1 MVLPYYLCHP
11 CLWPASPVPSLPA
24 GVSPGS
30 SWLFPRQPATRP
42 HVCFFYGSHCK
53 DLLEGRD
60 CVRPAP
66 RSQHPTQGPAQSR
79 LQKPFSERSSGRK
92 PERSGW
98 FLSRL
103 LMQVTTSE
111 GCVDPA
117 PRARGQDRSRLRP
130 LQCGPASWHPPASRP
145 RAHGKPGAR
154 GCSPGRS
161 LCLGAHLLLS
171 RFLVQKARL
180 GGCQAGRAPRPALPA
195 RAGPAGRRGPLGRG
209 PSCLLS
215 SRPLP

>member
-1 MVLPYYLCHP
+1 MVLPHHLCRP
-11 CLWPASPVPSLPA
+11 CLWPASPEPSLPA

-30 SWLFPRQPATRP
+30 SWPLPERPAARP

-60 CVRPAP
+60 RVHRAP

-92 PERSGW
+92 PERRSGW

-111 GCVDPA
+111 GHVDAA
-117 PRARGQDRSRLRP
+117 PRARGQDRSGWRP
-130 LQCGPASWHPPASRP
+130 LQCGPTCWRPPDSRH
-145 RAHGKPGAR
+145 RADGKPGADLR
-154 GCSPGRS
+154 GLS
-161 LCLGAHLLLS
+161 LKMAVCIVNMSIS
-171 RFLVQKARL
+171 R
-180 GGCQAGRAPRPALPA
+180 
-195 RAGPAGRRGPLGRG
+195 
-209 PSCLLS
+209 
-215 SRPLP
+215 